1 MTHNKGLSNISDL
14 PQYHIYYGLTTA
26 LNTNYLLNNDVIIII
41 IIYRLIK
48 LKIAIFD
55 LRLFGNHLTP
65 GFQIFS
71 AS

>member
-1 MTHNKGLSNISDL
+1 MTHNKGLSNISDIS
-14 PQYHIYYGLTTA
+14 QYHIYYVLTTA
-26 LNTNYLLNNDVIIII
+26 LNTNYLLNNV
-41 IIYRLIK
+41 YYLLYTVLIK

-65 GFQIFS
+65 GLQFFF